1 MEVDYL
7 INFFFFLSKK
17 FVKKENIGNIHTKKE
32 KQTNSNKQEGGGEG
46 KKPTVFFINTT
57 LTAGSPCLSKNRSRK
72 SRKTFIPN

>member
-32 KQTNSNKQEGGGEG
+32 KQTNKQ
-46 KKPTVFFINTT
+46 
-57 LTAGSPCLSKNRSRK
+57 
-72 SRKTFIPN
+72 